1 MDAQSNTE
9 PNPKTTEGKG
19 RLRSWTFW
27 IELCME
33 DRQNAHPCHMQT
45 ILKLVSLLTEGEFR
59 LNHVKAH
66 TYCAETAQER
76 SHLKVHL

>member
-1 MDAQSNTE
+1 MDTQSNTE
-9 PNPKTTEGKG
+9 PNLKTTEGKG

-33 DRQNAHPCHMQT
+33 DRQNARPRHMHT
-45 ILKLVSLLTEGEFR
+45 ISKLVGLLSEGEFR
-59 LNHVKAH
+59 LNCVKAH